1 MQEMS
6 GGCLCGQLRY
16 SAIAEP
22 AIVAVCHCKSCQRQT
37 GAAFGLVVGVP
48 KAALSLQGNLKTY
61 HDKGDSG
68 RPIARNF
75 CPDCGS
81 PVASDFAAM
90 SELTLI
96 NAGTLDDTSWLRPT
110 MQVFCDSA
118 QPWVQLAGEMRSFAK
133 MPG

>member
-6 GGCLCGQLRY
+6 GGCLCGQVRY
-16 SAIAEP
+16 SATAEP
-22 AIVAVCHCKSCQRQT
+22 AIVAICHCKNCQKQT
-37 GAAFGLVVGVP
+37 GTAFGLVLGVP
-48 KAALSLQGNLKTY
+48 KAALSLHGNIKTY
-61 HDKGDSG
+61 NDKGDSG

-81 PVASDFAAM
+81 PIASDFAAM

-118 QPWVQLAGEMRSFAK
+118 QPWVQLAGEMHSFAK

>member
-1 MQEMS
+1 MQEMN
-6 GGCLCGQLRY
+6 GGCLCGQVRY
-16 SAIAEP
+16 SATAEP
-22 AIVAVCHCKSCQRQT
+22 AIVAVCHCKNCQKQT
-37 GAAFGLVVGVP
+37 GTAFGLVVGVP
-48 KAALSLQGNLKTY
+48 KAELSLQGNIKTY
-61 HDKGDSG
+61 NDKSDSG

-81 PVASDFAAM
+81 PIASDFASM

-118 QPWVQLAGEMRSFAK
+118 QPWVQLAGEMRSFAR